1 MKVNVNCNP
10 QITETTVD
18 ISCCEQSKNITRL
31 KEYIEDFDSTIRVKD
46 GTSLSSLKI
55 IDVYYFEAVDNKT
68 FAYTSDR
75 AYEVDKRLYELE
87 AILDKRY
94 FFRCSKSLIVNVSK
108 IEALRP
114 ELTRN
119 IRATLTNGE
128 VVIISRRFAS
138 EFKKLINSS
147 EE

>member
-18 ISCCEQSKNITRL
+18 ITCREQSKNITRL

-75 AYEVDKRLYELE
+75 AYEVDKRLYELV